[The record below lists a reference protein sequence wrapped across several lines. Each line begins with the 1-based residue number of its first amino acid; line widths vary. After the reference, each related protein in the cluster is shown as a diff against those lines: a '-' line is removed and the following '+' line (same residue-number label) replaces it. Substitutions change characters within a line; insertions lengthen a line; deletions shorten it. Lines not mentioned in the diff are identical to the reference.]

1 MKAAVFSFIDY
12 AHAAAAQFFCNFVMG
27 EGLSQERLRIRHS
40 VAILGCERNQVNEM
54 ARQSLLSPL
63 AALAW
68 PRMDQERICW
78 LAGDDAI
85 AVTCDAAGGV
95 TGVNDELR
103 AVHDGVVI
111 VTGMIGGNDGSVV
124 LTE

>member
-63 AALAW
+63 AAQFFCNFVMGEGLS
-68 PRMDQERICW
+68 QERLRIRHSVAILGCERNQVNEMARQSLLSP
-78 LAGDDAI
+78 LAA
-85 AVTCDAAGGV
+85 
-95 TGVNDELR
+95 
-103 AVHDGVVI
+103 
-111 VTGMIGGNDGSVV
+111 
-124 LTE
+124 